1 MAGEQLTVQSKIV
14 ATVGPACDSE
24 QGLAALL
31 EAGVDIFRL
40 NLTHGDPDHHLQ
52 VVRTIRS
59 LESRLGR
66 AVGILADLPGPKIR
80 LGDLVQSPIYCQ
92 VGDRFSIVE
101 GRTPQD
107 PHEVTVTWPGLTDL
121 LQVGDPVLLADG
133 TVGWRVVAREQGR
146 VDCVV
151 DKPGE
156 IRSRSGVH
164 VPGVSRGLQAL
175 TDQDRRLLD
184 HMKHADI
191 DFIGLSYAATPEDV
205 ENLRRELSLRHIPAR
220 IVTKIE
226 RKAAVDN
233 LDGLL
238 QVSDALMI
246 ARGDLGVEVDI
257 ARMAVLQKE
266 ILRAARRRR
275 VPVITAT
282 QMLESMRTSP
292 LPTRAE
298 ATDVANAVL
307 DGTDALMLSGETA
320 VGKHPVLVVE
330 TMRRIV
336 AEAESMLRNEPSLQF
351 AIRPIAQRQPIES
364 LAAAAASIGER
375 LAARYL
381 VVTTKTGYSA
391 FVLSKERCFSPTL
404 ALTDDERTWRTL
416 TLCWGA
422 RPVLVPEFRA
432 SYDTIRYVQ
441 QYAARYD
448 RPLRRGERIVILGST
463 HWTSTRHDMVVVH
476 EVQE

>member
-1 MAGEQLTVQSKIV
+1 MVEERLSIQSKIV
-14 ATVGPACDSE
+14 ATVGPACDS
-24 QGLAALL
+24 QDQLAALMD
-31 EAGVDIFRL
+31 AGVDVFRL
-40 NLTHGDPDHHLQ
+40 NLTHGDPEHHLS
-52 VVRTIRS
+52 VARTIRA
-59 LESRLGR
+59 LEQAKAR

-92 VGDRFSIVE
+92 VGDRFAIVE
-101 GRTPQD
+101 GREPQD
-107 PHEVTVTWPGLTDL
+107 VHEVTVSWPGLTEL
-121 LQVGDPVLLADG
+121 LNVGDPVLLADG
-133 TVGWRVVAREQGR
+133 TVGWRVVERRPGR
-146 VDCVV
+146 AECVV
-151 DKPGE
+151 EKPGE

-175 TDQDRRLLD
+175 TDEDLHLLD
-184 HMKHADI
+184 HLKAI
-191 DFIGLSYAATPEDV
+191 DVDFVGLSYAATPEDV
-205 ENLRRELSLRHIPAR
+205 LNLRQALSDRHIPAR

-233 LDGLL
+233 LQGLL
-238 QVSDALMI
+238 EVSDALMI

-266 ILRAARRRR
+266 ILRAARDHRL
-275 VPVITAT
+275 PVITAT

-320 VGKHPVLVVE
+320 VGKHPVLVVQ

-336 AEAESMLRNEPSLQF
+336 AEAEALLRRDQALLSGV
-351 AIRPIAQRQPIES
+351 RPTGRARPIES
-364 LAAAAASIGER
+364 LASAAASIGEA
-375 LAARYL
+375 LQASYL

-391 FVLSKERCFSPTL
+391 FVLAKERCFQPTL
-404 ALTDDERTWRTL
+404 ALTDDERTWRML

-422 RPVLVPEFRA
+422 RPVLVPEFRS
-432 SYDTIRYVQ
+432 SYDTIRYVE
-441 QYAARYD
+441 QYAERYAQ
-448 RPLRRGERIVILGST
+448 PLRTGDRIVVLGST

-476 EVQE
+476 EVH